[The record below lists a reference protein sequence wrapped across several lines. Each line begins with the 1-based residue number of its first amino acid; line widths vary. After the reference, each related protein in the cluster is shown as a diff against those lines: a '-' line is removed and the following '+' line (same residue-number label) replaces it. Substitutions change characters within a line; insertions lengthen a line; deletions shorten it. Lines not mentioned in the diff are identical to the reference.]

1 MKKIITGIVTLTMA
15 LGMTACSDSGENN
28 NSTTTSTTTSTAT
41 ETTTVA
47 TTPSEETTTTTTTS
61 ADITTTTEQTTTTT
75 VTTTKETTT
84 TTAKETKEQVLID
97 SNGIK
102 ITFKGMDYSDGIFG
116 PEVKLLIENNTDKNY
131 TVQARNFSVNGF
143 MIETSMS
150 TDVNAGKKA
159 NDTIIIENWS
169 LEDNSISATDMQ
181 TLEFNFSIFNSDDWT
196 DSFDSETV
204 NIQL

>member
-75 VTTTKETTT
+75 VTTTEETTT

-97 SNGIK
+97 SNEIK

-169 LEDNSISATDMQ
+169 LEDNSISVTDMQ

>member
-75 VTTTKETTT
+75 VTTTEETTT

-102 ITFKGMDYSDGIFG
+102 ITFNGMDYSDGIFG

-131 TVQARNFSVNGF
+131 TVQVRNFSVNGF

-169 LEDNSISATDMQ
+169 LEDNSISATDLQ

>member
-47 TTPSEETTTTTTTS
+47 TTPSEETTTTT
-61 ADITTTTEQTTTTT
+61 
-75 VTTTKETTT
+75 
-84 TTAKETKEQVLID
+84 AKETKEQVLID

-131 TVQARNFSVNGF
+131 TVQVRNFSVNGF

-169 LEDNSISATDMQ
+169 LEDNSISR
-181 TLEFNFSIFNSDDWT
+181 
-196 DSFDSETV
+196 
-204 NIQL
+204 

>member
-28 NSTTTSTTTSTAT
+28 NSTTTSTATSTAT

-47 TTPSEETTTTTTTS
+47 TTPSEETTTTTS

-75 VTTTKETTT
+75 VTTTEETTT

-131 TVQARNFSVNGF
+131 TVQVRNFSVNGF

-150 TDVNAGKKA
+150 TDVNALFVFALDPLLVPWRVQLICLAPFLTRQG
-159 NDTIIIENWS
+159 IR
-169 LEDNSISATDMQ
+169 ISAFQ
-181 TLEFNFSIFNSDDWT
+181 
-196 DSFDSETV
+196 SFLALRPLSSY
-204 NIQL
+204 